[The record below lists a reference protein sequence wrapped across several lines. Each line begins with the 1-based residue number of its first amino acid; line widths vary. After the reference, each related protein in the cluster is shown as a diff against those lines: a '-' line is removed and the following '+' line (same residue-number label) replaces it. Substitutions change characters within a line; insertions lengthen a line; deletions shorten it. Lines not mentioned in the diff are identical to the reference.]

1 MLKKILFII
10 AISFLFFSCEF
21 FLDTTTPINY
31 LTYTIIDAPDEV
43 AQRAFKFAQ
52 LYEQEDTVYEWG
64 GQEPLRSAI
73 GIDCSGLV
81 VMCYKYAMVD
91 TVYELLSSDMTAQNI
106 YDRASRRISV
116 SNARKGDLIFIGTEG
131 SSAVTH
137 IGLFEKYENNK
148 VYFIDSSEGKN
159 GVHYSEYQV
168 DNKKIKGYGVMK
180 VKY

>member
-1 MLKKILFII
+1 
-10 AISFLFFSCEF
+10 
-21 FLDTTTPINY
+21 
-31 LTYTIIDAPDEV
+31 
-43 AQRAFKFAQ
+43 
-52 LYEQEDTVYEWG
+52 
-64 GQEPLRSAI
+64 
-73 GIDCSGLV
+73 
-81 VMCYKYAMVD
+81 MVD

-131 SSAVTH
+131 SNAVTH

-168 DNKKIKGYGVMK
+168 DNKKIKGYGRMR

>member
-1 MLKKILFII
+1 MLKKILFLII
-10 AISFLFFSCEF
+10 ISFLFFSCEF
-21 FLDTTTPINY
+21 FFESEFTSSYLNY
-31 LTYTIIDAPDEV
+31 SIIDAPDDI

-106 YDRASRRISV
+106 HDRASRKV
-116 SNARKGDLIFIGTEG
+116 TVTNARKGDLIFIGTES
-131 SSAVTH
+131 SSAITH
-137 IGLFEKYENNK
+137 IGLFEKYENGK

-159 GVHYSEYQV
+159 GVHYSSYQV
-168 DNKKIKGYGVMK
+168 DNNKIKGYGVMK